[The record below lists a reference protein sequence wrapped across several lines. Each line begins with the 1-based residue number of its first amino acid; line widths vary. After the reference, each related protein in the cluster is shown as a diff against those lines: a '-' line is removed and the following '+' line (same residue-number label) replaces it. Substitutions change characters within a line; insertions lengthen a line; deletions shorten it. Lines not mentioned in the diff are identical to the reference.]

1 MRGYNKFRVE
11 SFRNN
16 KSFKVF
22 VKGWFMWRSGFM
34 ATNFFS
40 IDYDSLEEA
49 LDAIDNYKNRYT
61 LKD

>member
-1 MRGYNKFRVE
+1 MGNYKKFRVE
-11 SFRNN
+11 SSRNN

-22 VKGWFMWRSGFM
+22 VKGWFGWRSGFM

-40 IDYDSLEEA
+40 IDYKTLEDA
-49 LDAIDNYKNRYT
+49 LESIDNYKNRYT